1 MANLLTDRAF
11 WVNYWESKKG
21 LAVQLPENYLF
32 HKQLADV
39 IKKENVKNT
48 FEDRLNDKDP
58 QLEKAVAEI
67 LKDLK

>member
-32 HKQLADV
+32 HRQLTEIV
-39 IKKENVKNT
+39 EENQV
-48 FEDRLNDKDP
+48 
-58 QLEKAVAEI
+58 
-67 LKDLK
+67 